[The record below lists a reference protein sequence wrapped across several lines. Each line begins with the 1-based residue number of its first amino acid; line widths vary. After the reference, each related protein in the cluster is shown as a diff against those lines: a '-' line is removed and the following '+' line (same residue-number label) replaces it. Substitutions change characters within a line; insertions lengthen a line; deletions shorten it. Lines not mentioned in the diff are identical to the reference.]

1 MPTRRP
7 AVPALVL
14 AVPLVLT
21 FAAAGCATEDPTFE
35 PGLKPGAEGITAVI
49 EVYAAGFAA
58 GDGPLACSMMSAAA
72 QRAVVDRS
80 GSGGNCLAAV
90 TAISEALPG
99 DAAAALRD
107 LEVGDISGAE
117 TTSASA
123 SVAVSGPGADAART
137 ALGGTSFRMTV
148 TDARWGIDA
157 VEP

>member
-7 AVPALVL
+7 AAPALVL
-14 AVPLVLT
+14 AFALPLV
-21 FAAAGCATEDPTFE
+21 GCATEDPTFE

-49 EVYAAGFAA
+49 EVYAVGLAA
-58 GDGPLACSMMSAAA
+58 GDGSLTCSMMSAAA
-72 QRAVVDRS
+72 QQALVARS
-80 GSGGNCLAAV
+80 GGGGNCLAAV
-90 TAISEALPG
+90 TALSEALPP

-107 LEVGDISGAE
+107 LEVGDIRGAE
-117 TTSASA
+117 TKSASA
-123 SVAVSGPGADAART
+123 SVALSGPAADAART